1 MLWNDGWS
9 FALLP
14 LESTYEDFSKAEKQ
28 PVILPHD
35 WLIADTDNL
44 YRSGD
49 GWYKKT
55 LVYAPE
61 AGRKTMI
68 LDFDGVYMDADVL
81 VNGRVVCTHHYGYTA
96 FQVILTDHL
105 AIGNNEIAVHVRYQS
120 PNSRWY
126 SGAGIFRDV
135 ELLALPEFY
144 MLPPGFSVETAYDGE
159 NWHLTAGAEMN
170 REDFMPTA
178 SLFDGDGKLVKSGE
192 MEYDGPASSLA
203 WTLPGIHPWSVD
215 DPYLYTLVFTL
226 GSQKEEKKIGFRE
239 TRFDP
244 NEGFFLNGEHV
255 KLHGVCLHHDLG
267 LLGAA
272 FHEKAAQRQL
282 RIMRK
287 MGVNAIRTSHNPP
300 ARKFLD
306 LCDRMGFLVID
317 ELFDMWEEPKTPF
330 DNARFFP
337 ETYKQSVAEWVRR
350 DRCHPSVI
358 MWSIGNEIHDVFTE
372 RGRMWTKKLTEEVHR
387 HLGPCAPVTFG
398 SNYMPWQGGQDCAE
412 ELESRVYSYREGRF
426 LNNIK
431 IPGYNYAEKH
441 YEEHHKAHP
450 DWVIYGSETGS
461 HLQSRGVYHFPMDAH
476 ILSEEDLQCSSLLN
490 STTSWGTQ
498 NLPKMLSDDLGTPFS
513 MGQFIWSGIDYIG
526 EPTPYH
532 TRNCYFGQADTA
544 CFPKDSYYSYQ
555 AMWTDAPMIHIGMI
569 WDWNEGQLIDVPV
582 MTNCASVEL
591 FLNGRSLGRKKV
603 DRQDWQTS
611 LPRWQAPYEKGTLL
625 ARAYDKNGNVLCEE
639 EKRTCGEP
647 GKIILSCEEKELSAG
662 CGDMAFVTVTAA
674 DEQGVMVENA
684 VNRVRVTLEG
694 PGVLLG
700 LDNGDSTDTD
710 PYKTDSRCLF
720 AGRLLVM
727 IGAQDRTG
735 EIRLTV
741 QGEGLSDAVM
751 TLPVKEN
758 GKNSGLRFPDSCKH
772 YAGEAPALI
781 RRIDLKPLEDAKLT
795 PDTPEAHFRLKVF
808 PDSAAAMPV
817 SLRVTNAQGVEV
829 PCAAARLAGG
839 VVTVTSRGDG
849 LLYLRA
855 TAKNGADHTRVISC
869 QEIVSSGFGAMS
881 LDPYRFIA
889 GALCTEKIG
898 EITPG
903 NEQGVAFGR
912 EGFSA
917 AGFAHVNFGS
927 VGSDEITLPIF
938 ALDAQ
943 LYEITLW
950 DGNPQRGG
958 RVIAALPYQKPSV
971 WNVYQAET
979 YRLPEILTGEHDLY
993 FSMEKKVHLKGFSFT
1008 RQSRLG
1014 RRIRAVDADE
1024 LYGDSFRMEK
1034 DMVRDIGNNVTLS
1047 FRHFETEKGCPLS
1060 LRLEGATSLE
1070 SNTVVVRMTNEKGEE
1085 STSMCPFAGGEK
1097 KEQVFPVQSPG
1108 GECTVSFIFL
1118 PGSKFDFC
1126 SFRLEEQGAEKED

>member
-14 LESTYEDFSKAEKQ
+14 LESTYEDFARAEKQ

-44 YRSGD
+44 FLSGD

-55 LVYAPE
+55 LAYAPDAE
-61 AGRKTMI
+61 NKTVF
-68 LDFDGVYMDADVL
+68 LDFDGVYMDAEVL
-81 VNGRVVCTHHYGYTA
+81 VNGRVVCAHHYGYTA
-96 FQVILTDHL
+96 FQVNLTDEL
-105 AIGNNEIAVHVRYQS
+105 TPGDNEIAVHVRYHS

-135 ELLALPEFY
+135 ELLALPDYY
-144 MLPPGFSVETAYDGE
+144 MLPMGVSVDTAFDGE
-159 NWHLTAGAEMN
+159 NWRLTAGVEMN

-178 SLFDGDGKLVKSGE
+178 ELFDADKRLIHRQI
-192 MEYDGPASSLA
+192 MEYDGPAAALA
-203 WTLPGIHPWSVD
+203 WTLKGIHPWSVS

-226 GSQKEEKKIGFRE
+226 GSQREERKIGFRE
-239 TRFDP
+239 TRYDP

-282 RIMRK
+282 QIMRR

-317 ELFDMWEEPKTPF
+317 ELFDMWEEPKTPY

-337 ETYKQSVAEWVRR
+337 ETYRQSVAEWVRR
-350 DRCHPSVI
+350 DRCHPSVM

-372 RGRMWTKKLTEEVHR
+372 RGRMWTRKLTEEVHR

-398 SNYMPWQGGQDCAE
+398 SNYMPWQGGQDCAQ
-412 ELESRVYSYREGRF
+412 ELESRVYSHREGKF
-426 LNNIK
+426 LSNIK

-441 YEEHHKAHP
+441 YEEHHRAHP

-498 NLPKMLSDDLGTPFS
+498 NLPKMLADDLATPYS

-544 CFPKDSYYSYQ
+544 GFPKDSYYFYQ

-582 MTNCASVEL
+582 MTNGAAAEL
-591 FLNGRSLGRKKV
+591 FLNGKSLGRKSV
-603 DRQDWQTS
+603 DRLDWQS
-611 LPRWQAPYEKGTLL
+611 CLPRWQVPFEKGTLL
-625 ARAYDKNGNVLCEE
+625 ARAYDEKGNILCEE
-639 EKRTCGEP
+639 EKRACGEP
-647 GKIILSCEEKELSAG
+647 KSIRLSCEEKELAAG
-662 CGDMAFVTVTAA
+662 CGDIAFITVTAA
-674 DEQGVMVENA
+674 DEMGVPVENA
-684 VNRVRVTLEG
+684 VNRMRVKLEG

-700 LDNGDSTDTD
+700 MDNGDSTDTD
-710 PYKTDSRCLF
+710 PYQTDSRCLF
-720 AGRLLVM
+720 AGKLLVM
-727 IGAQDRTG
+727 IGAQDQAGDITLLVESNGLEAASLTLRIKNDERNRGSRFQALCRHFEG
-735 EIRLTV
+735 E
-741 QGEGLSDAVM
+741 DA
-751 TLPVKEN
+751 P
-758 GKNSGLRFPDSCKH
+758 
-772 YAGEAPALI
+772 LI
-781 RRIDLKPLEDAKLT
+781 RRIDLKPLDGAALSPEK
-795 PDTPEAHFRLKVF
+795 PEARFRLRIY
-808 PDSAAAMPV
+808 PETAAGLPV
-817 SLRVTNAQGVEV
+817 SLRVTNAQGVDV
-829 PCAAARLAGG
+829 PCASARQEGDL
-839 VVTVTSRGDG
+839 VTVASRGDG
-849 LLYLRA
+849 MLYLRA
-855 TAKNGADHTRVISC
+855 SAKNGAEHTRIISC
-869 QEIVSSGFGAMS
+869 QEITSSGFGAMS

-889 GALCTEKIG
+889 GALCTDTIG

-917 AGFAHVNFGS
+917 AGFAHVDFGP

-950 DGNPQRGG
+950 DGNPKENG
-958 RVIAALPYQKPSV
+958 RVIAVLPYQKPSI
-971 WNVYQAET
+971 WNVYQEET

-993 FSMEKKVHLKGFSFT
+993 FSLEKKVHMKGFSFA
-1008 RQSRLG
+1008 RQTRLG
-1014 RRIRAVDADE
+1014 RRIRAVDADQ
-1024 LYGDSFRMEK
+1024 LYGDSFVM
-1034 DMVRDIGNNVTLS
+1034 DQDAVRDIGNNVTLS
-1047 FRHFETEKGCPLS
+1047 FLHFDMEKGRAYTLY
-1060 LRLEGATSLE
+1060 LEGKTALD
-1070 SNTVVVRMTNEKGEE
+1070 SNTVVVRITNEAGEE
-1085 STSMCPFAGGEK
+1085 STSMCAFKGGERS
-1097 KEQVFPVQSPG
+1097 EQAFSVRSPG
-1108 GECTVSFIFL
+1108 GVCTVAFIFL
-1118 PGSKFDFC
+1118 PGSKFDFYG
-1126 SFRLEEQGAEKED
+1126 FRLMENA